1 MSVLEQF
8 VTPQYPDEIRQLANN
23 LENIVSMYQLGQ
35 LSQIEYDELIGDM
48 CDAEKVLEHVHDVE
62 LKKAMFE
69 MLKDVISIVKNV
81 VPL

>member
-69 MLKDVISIVKNV
+69 MLKDVISVVKNV